1 MARSPRF
8 TMTVKLTGTPM
19 ELELA
24 MVMLSAMGNNGY
36 IKRSP
41 PIQAAILRSDG
52 TEEPS
57 ERMREP

>member
-1 MARSPRF
+1 
-8 TMTVKLTGTPM
+8 MTVKLTGTPM